1 MRSRT
6 APPASVASSSGQ
18 RRRAGGARTRGGGER
33 ADAVAGFART
43 PLGSLLQA
51 ASNGCQRRRLA
62 RRDGPRGGQCEVRGD
77 RVEIGPRSSADSAQS
92 AGGPR
97 GVHPQPAPV
106 TRPRHVHDTPTT
118 RPRHVRN
125 TSATRPRH
133 VRDTSTTHP
142 RHVTVLPQAALRG
155 PQAQPARR
163 EGEGRG
169 SGGARHLCRVLASA
183 GCARRLAS
191 SLPSPPAS
199 PSAVARAE
207 EGCGEDSAE
216 ECGER
221 GCGEG
226 LRTSPK
232 TPSSSPLRRP
242 RRLARVWGLPSKA
255 VRRHGGAREIKTS
268 PAVSADLG

>member
-18 RRRAGGARTRGGGER
+18 RRRAGGARARGGVER

-51 ASNGCQRRRLA
+51 ASDGCQRRRLA

-77 RVEIGPRSSADSAQS
+77 RVRSGRDRAQTVRS
-92 AGGPR
+92 RLAVPEGSIHHQHQSL
-97 GVHPQPAPV
+97 VHDTTT
-106 TRPRHVHDTPTT
+106 TRRRHVHD
-118 RPRHVRN
+118 
-125 TSATRPRH
+125 TRPRH
-133 VRDTSTTHP
+133 VRDTSTTCP

-207 EGCGEDSAE
+207 ERCGEDSAE

-232 TPSSSPLRRP
+232 TPSPSPLRRP

>member
-1 MRSRT
+1 MSTSETR
-6 APPASVASSSGQ
+6 APRWST
-18 RRRAGGARTRGGGER
+18 RRAVRGAGRSSRDRAEIER
-33 ADAVAGFART
+33 RQCAVGWR
-43 PLGSLLQA
+43 S
-51 ASNGCQRRRLA
+51 
-62 RRDGPRGGQCEVRGD
+62 PRG
-77 RVEIGPRSSADSAQS
+77 PSTTSTSHSS
-92 AGGPR
+92 
-97 GVHPQPAPV
+97 
-106 TRPRHVHDTPTT
+106 TT
-118 RPRHVRN
+118 RPRHVRD